1 MAMGRRLIARP
12 HRIRDVGAVS
22 TGSVQ
27 LRPRVVG
34 IVVVVV
40 VVIVIVDRLAVV
52 IVEAKVEVVQ
62 RTGWRPEH
70 QIGIEAD
77 RLCCHVTQLLP
88 FFLLRGT
95 AMTLF
100 RSVSVAIT
108 SITPGRR
115 EEV

>member
-27 LRPRVVG
+27 FRPRVVG

-40 VVIVIVDRLAVV
+40 VVIVDRLAVV

-70 QIGIEAD
+70 QIGIEVG